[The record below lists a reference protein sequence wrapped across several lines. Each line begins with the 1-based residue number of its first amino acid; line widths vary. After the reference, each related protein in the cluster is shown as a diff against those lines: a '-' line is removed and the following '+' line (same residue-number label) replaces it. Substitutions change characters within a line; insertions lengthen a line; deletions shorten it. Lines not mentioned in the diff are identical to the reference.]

1 MKKAIA
7 LFTSLMILSMT
18 LAGCGTAKETS
29 SEETTTAQAAAETQ
43 RPLGEMRGITATEL
57 IA

>member
-18 LAGCGTAKETS
+18 LAGCGAAKETS
-29 SEETTTAQAAAETQ
+29 SE
-43 RPLGEMRGITATEL
+43 
-57 IA
+57 